1 MAFFSATMFTV
12 ATDRTVL
19 EERRQQ
25 RNKTMKETMKI
36 KDPDLALLA
45 KCTDGE
51 LDPMIEVLQG
61 KDRRGRISSELEYEP
76 RYKLYYPQHS
86 MYADLIA
93 DEFQKYGGNT
103 ICNIFRGEGVPYKEM
118 LCDVCDKMKVNYNP
132 KSSVERIEEC
142 LLAKVLEEI
151 WEKMSDD
158 EKRETL
164 EAAGCNPHAMGGM
177 TTSMM
182 IALFRQGG
190 FASYK
195 IVLKVLNVFWRW
207 IFGKGL
213 PLVANKTICKTLAF
227 VTGPVG
233 WGVSAVWTAIDI
245 SSPALRVTIPGVI
258 YIAALRRMKNEEA
271 ALAAQ
276 KAA

>member
-19 EERRQQ
+19 EERQQQ
-25 RNKTMKETMKI
+25 RNKTMNETMKI
-36 KDPDLALLA
+36 KDPDLAFLA

-76 RYKLYYPQHS
+76 RYQLYYPQHS
-86 MYADLIA
+86 MYVDLIA
-93 DEFQKYGGNT
+93 HEFQKYGGNT
-103 ICNIFRGEGVPYKEM
+103 FCNIFRGGGVSYKEI
-118 LCDVCDKMKVNYNP
+118 LCNVCGKMKVNYNP
-132 KSSVERIEEC
+132 ESSVERIEGG
-142 LLAKVLEEI
+142 LLAKVLEEV

-182 IALFRQGG
+182 IALFRHGG
-190 FASYK
+190 FKSYI
-195 IVLKVLNVFWRW
+195 IVLKVVNYVWRA

-213 PLVANKTICKTLAF
+213 SLVANKTICKALA
-227 VTGPVG
+227 VLSGPVG
-233 WGVSAVWTAIDI
+233 WTVSGVWTAIDI

-258 YIAALRRMKNEEA
+258 YIAALRHMKNEEA